1 DGPPPACGKAISR
14 TRAAGFGSATTNH
27 RRWPAACNG
36 RALEVDV
43 KLIGVLLLVFG
54 IVALALGGITYTKRE
69 KVLDIGPI
77 TATTERDKTIPLSP
91 IVGLAAVAG
100 GIVLIGVGA
109 RTRVQ

>member
-1 DGPPPACGKAISR
+1 M
-14 TRAAGFGSATTNH
+14 
-27 RRWPAACNG
+27 
-36 RALEVDV
+36 

-100 GIVLIGVGA
+100 GIVLIVVGA
-109 RTRVQ
+109 RTRV